1 MSTRP
6 NTENV
11 PHDDPSRRPV
21 ARTGDEQRAGDL
33 LLAAMEDVSELVA
46 AVVERDPTGRW
57 FATVADRRLRS
68 GDDLHLVEP
77 LLRSLMPAVT
87 RVADLLNTTTDL
99 HFGRATY
106 PIDWDRLE
114 ADPEPWTTP
123 LTQWPSMTHGG
134 DEEPDHIN
142 RDHPAN

>member
-1 MSTRP
+1 M
-6 NTENV
+6 NV
-11 PHDDPSRRPV
+11 PRDDPSRRPV
-21 ARTGDEQRAGDL
+21 ARSADEQRAGDL
-33 LLAAMEDVSELVA
+33 LLMAMEHVFELVA

-57 FATVADRRLRS
+57 FATVVDRRLRS

-77 LLRSLMPAVT
+77 LLRSLMPAVA
-87 RVADLLNTTTDL
+87 RVGDILTITTGL
-99 HFGRATY
+99 HFGRAAH

-134 DEEPDHIN
+134 DDEPE
-142 RDHPAN
+142 

>member
-1 MSTRP
+1 MM
-6 NTENV
+6 TENV
-11 PHDDPSRRPV
+11 PRDDPTRRPV
-21 ARTGDEQRAGDL
+21 ARSADEQHAGEL
-33 LLAAMEDVSELVA
+33 LLMAMERVFALVA

-87 RVADLLNTTTDL
+87 RVADLLDIAADL
-99 HFGRATY
+99 HFGPAAH

-114 ADPEPWTTP
+114 TYPEPWTTP
-123 LTQWPSMTHGG
+123 VTQWPSMTHGG
-134 DEEPDHIN
+134 DEEP
-142 RDHPAN
+142 A